1 MLDAIHEMFKDI
13 DGLDELLDRDS
24 LVFNF
29 LDIENLGMEDTLYI
43 LSLIHI

>member
-24 LVFNF
+24 LGICEAFTDHLPKVF
-29 LDIENLGMEDTLYI
+29 
-43 LSLIHI
+43 SLRKRRYDV